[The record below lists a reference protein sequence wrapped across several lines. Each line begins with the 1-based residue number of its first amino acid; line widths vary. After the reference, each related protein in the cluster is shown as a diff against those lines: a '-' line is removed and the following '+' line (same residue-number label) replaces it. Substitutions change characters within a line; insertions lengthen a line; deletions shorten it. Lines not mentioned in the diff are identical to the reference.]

1 MKNIQIKKPYVAPEL
16 TVVDFRV
23 ERGMNA
29 SVPVKAELDL
39 MQIGYIQN
47 EGNQSNLYAGDPMSD
62 LGTGGYF
69 GAGDYG
75 TLSIPA
81 PSYGGYFTG
90 GGGYF

>member
-29 SVPVKAELDL
+29 SVPVEAELDL

-62 LGTGGYF
+62 LGTGGYTF
-69 GAGDYG
+69 NSGSK
-75 TLSIPA
+75 LWWLLHWWRRLFLIEVIL
-81 PSYGGYFTG
+81 F
-90 GGGYF
+90 